1 MKTTS
6 YEGKQV
12 YIGLDVHREFFVAS
26 CICDGV
32 AVKRCRMPGTAEAV
46 VALVKKEF
54 PGATVL
60 AAYEAGYS
68 GFWLHRKLEAAGI
81 SCIVVHVNSIEVSS
95 RDMVKTDKR
104 DSLKIAEQLAVGRL
118 RGVRVPSVEDEQ
130 KRLLTRTREQLMR
143 KKRRVM
149 VQIRMRLHYFGLF
162 PESINGRLKV
172 SDVTYILVSLEG
184 ELQRTI
190 GMLRDEWQHLAGQI
204 KEIDRILVEEGKKDP
219 LDAVY
224 RSVPGIGSLL
234 ARVLSS
240 ELGDMSQFPNERALF
255 SFTGLTPTEYSSGG
269 HICRGHISRQGNTRL
284 RHMLVEASW
293 KAVRKDP
300 VLKEYYVKL
309 SERVGKKRAI
319 VAVARKL
326 IGRIR
331 AALRKHEQY
340 QLGYQ
345 APLAA

>member
-1 MKTTS
+1 
-6 YEGKQV
+6 
-12 YIGLDVHREFFVAS
+12 
-26 CICDGV
+26 
-32 AVKRCRMPGTAEAV
+32 MPGRGEAV
-46 VALVKKEF
+46 IALVKKEF
-54 PGATVL
+54 PGASVV

-81 SCIVVHVNSIEVSS
+81 RCLVVHVASIEVSS

-104 DSLKIAEQLAVGRL
+104 DSLKIAEQLAAGRL
-118 RGVRVPSVEDEQ
+118 RGVRVPSIEEEQ
-130 KRLLTRTREQLMR
+130 RRLLTRTREQLMN

-162 PESINGRLKV
+162 PESISRRLKL
-172 SDVTYILVSLEG
+172 SDVDDMLVSLAG

-190 GMLRDEWQHLAGQI
+190 GMLRDEWHHLAKQV

-219 LDAVY
+219 LNAVY
-224 RSVPGIGSLL
+224 RSVPGIGPLI
-234 ARVLSS
+234 AMVLSS

-293 KAVRKDP
+293 KAVKKDS
-300 VLKEYYVKL
+300 VLKEYYTKL
-309 SERVGKKRAI
+309 SERIGKRRAI

>member
-6 YEGKQV
+6 YECKQV

-26 CICDGV
+26 CISEGV
-32 AVKRCRMPGTAEAV
+32 VVKRCRMPGTAEAV
-46 VALVKKEF
+46 VTLVRKEF
-54 PGATVL
+54 PGASVL

-81 SCIVVHVNSIEVSS
+81 RCLVVHVASIEVSS

-104 DSLKIAEQLAVGRL
+104 DSLKIAEQLAAGRL
-118 RGVRVPSVEDEQ
+118 KGIRVPSVEEEQ
-130 KRLLTRTREQLMR
+130 KRLLTRTREQLMC
-143 KKRRVM
+143 KKQRVM

-162 PESINGRLKV
+162 PESINRRLKL
-172 SDVTYILVSLEG
+172 SDVDDMLVSLEG

-190 GMLRDEWQHLAGQI
+190 GMLRDEWHHLAKQI
-204 KEIDRILVEEGKKDP
+204 KEIDRVLVEEGKKDR
-219 LDAVY
+219 LNGVY
-224 RSVPGIGSLL
+224 RSVPGIGPLI
-234 ARVLSS
+234 AMVLSS

-293 KAVRKDP
+293 KAVKKDS
-300 VLKEYYVKL
+300 VLKEYYAKL
-309 SERVGKKRAI
+309 SERIGKRRAI